1 MKKVLQYKS
10 SQIAYYIYGS
20 GSDVVFCFHG
30 YGLTGESFAVLQ
42 QVLQVD
48 FTLIC
53 LDFPFHG
60 ATNWQEEGSFSDEDL
75 WGIINQINPKPNVSF
90 SLMGYSMGGR
100 IALQLL
106 QNHPESIKQVALI
119 APDGLK
125 FNWWQAIATHT
136 AIGNYLFRYT
146 MRHPQWLFA
155 FINMAS
161 LLHLINKTRER
172 FTLAYISEEQERQLL
187 YKRWCT
193 MRAFKPRLSLLRQC
207 IEQYKIP
214 VNLLFGEYDKIIT
227 TSQGLSF
234 KKNEPLITV
243 KEIKCGHQIL
253 KDKYAVEVAVLLI
266 RK

>member
-10 SQIAYYIYGS
+10 SQIAYYVYGS
-20 GSDVVFCFHG
+20 GANVVFCFHG

-42 QVLQVD
+42 QVLQAD

-60 ATNWQEEGSFSDEDL
+60 ATNWQEGDSFTDKNL
-75 WGIINQINPKPNVSF
+75 WEIINQINPNANVSF

-106 QNHPESIKQVALI
+106 QDHPKSIKQVALI

-125 FNWWQAIATHT
+125 FNWWQEIATQT
-136 AIGNYLFRYT
+136 AIGNQLFKFT

-155 FINMAS
+155 FIKVAS
-161 LLHLINKTRER
+161 LLHLINKTREK

-227 TSQGLSF
+227 TSQGLAF
-234 KKNEPLITV
+234 KKQEPLISIRV
-243 KEIKCGHQIL
+243 LKCGHQIL
-253 KDKYAVEVAVLLI
+253 KEKYVEDVAALLG
-266 RK
+266 K